1 LVYVKARLVQL
12 EQSIIILLINNY
24 LFGGSMDDFFPFLY
38 KKEERKNE
46 TPNFLYLELDNIDYM
61 PPEKQKEEEKVTIIE
76 IL

>member
-1 LVYVKARLVQL
+1 
-12 EQSIIILLINNY
+12 
-24 LFGGSMDDFFPFLY
+24 MDDFFPVLY

-61 PPEKQKEEEKVTIIE
+61 PPEKQKEEEKITIIE